1 MLILELRFNQKIN
14 IMTLK
19 IENLCIKFRKND
31 GNFQE
36 IIRDFSLNLSSQK
49 ITALVGKSGS
59 GKSLIALSIL
69 KLLPKNAEISGKIY
83 FDNQDLLKLNDKNL
97 QKIRGK
103 EIGFIFQDPNTA
115 LNPLHKIGKQ
125 IGEAILMHQPKTSK
139 KTLRLKI
146 ENLMKEVG
154 LSSLIDRVNDYPHQL
169 SGGQKQRLIIAIG
182 IANNPQI
189 LIADE
194 PTTALDKKI
203 QGEILEL
210 LKKLSIARKMSIL
223 LISHNKAVV
232 ANLADEVIMIGDN
245 SEHLHLPNRIDF
257 VKKNTDEEILVVKNL
272 SVKYK
277 NHEVLKDINFTL
289 KTAEN
294 IGIIGESGS
303 GKSTLALALLN
314 LIPSAGE
321 INFADK
327 KNWQT
332 NAIEL
337 RKSIQILFQD
347 PFSSLNPRTKIF
359 DIIAEGLIINSSLN
373 YLQKIFNL
381 TSSSFKEYLKNQV
394 EDIAKKLQLPLFL
407 LELFP
412 HQLSGGQRQR
422 VALGRSLILQPKI
435 LILDEPTSALD
446 YHTQNEILNLLN
458 NIQKNQE
465 ISYIIISHDDEVI
478 NKMSDKIIEIKISK

>member
-1 MLILELRFNQKIN
+1 
-14 IMTLK
+14 MTLK
-19 IENLCIKFRKND
+19 IENLCIKFRKTD

-83 FDNQDLLKLNDKNL
+83 FDNQDLLKLNEENL

-103 EIGFIFQDPNTA
+103 KIGFIFQDPNTA

-125 IGEAILMHQPKTSK
+125 IGEAILTHQPKTSK
-139 KTLRLKI
+139 KTLKFKI

-169 SGGQKQRLIIAIG
+169 SGGQKQRVMIAIG

-223 LISHNKAVV
+223 LISHNNAVV

-381 TSSSFKEYLKNQV
+381 TSPSFKKYVKNQV

-446 YHTQNEILNLLN
+446 YQTQNEILNLLN

-478 NKMSDKIIEIKISK
+478 NKMSDKIIEIKINK

>member
-1 MLILELRFNQKIN
+1 
-14 IMTLK
+14 
-19 IENLCIKFRKND
+19 
-31 GNFQE
+31 
-36 IIRDFSLNLSSQK
+36 
-49 ITALVGKSGS
+49 
-59 GKSLIALSIL
+59 
-69 KLLPKNAEISGKIY
+69 
-83 FDNQDLLKLNDKNL
+83 
-97 QKIRGK
+97 
-103 EIGFIFQDPNTA
+103 
-115 LNPLHKIGKQ
+115 
-125 IGEAILMHQPKTSK
+125 
-139 KTLRLKI
+139 
-146 ENLMKEVG
+146 
-154 LSSLIDRVNDYPHQL
+154 
-169 SGGQKQRLIIAIG
+169 
-182 IANNPQI
+182 
-189 LIADE
+189 
-194 PTTALDKKI
+194 
-203 QGEILEL
+203 EILEL